1 MYGVAFVDQFGYGFG
16 FAGYSVYLM
25 YVAQHGRYRTS
36 HFAIATGL
44 GSLCIALAGILSS
57 ILQSMVSYF
66 GFFVAVCVCTIPG
79 MLTLLIIPLE
89 EQRDRR

>member
-1 MYGVAFVDQFGYGFG
+1 MGANTGYGFG

-25 YVAQHGRYRTS
+25 YVAQHGQYRTS

-57 ILQSMVSYF
+57 ILQSMVSYV

-79 MLTLLIIPLE
+79 MLTLLVVPLE